1 MDFVLDAAFII
12 AVTAFFKQQLEI
24 SGKAALLCAFV
35 TALVLSFAPLLA
47 LQFPALGPWI
57 EATVK
62 TFIVFLSA
70 AGGYDA
76 LQQFRQ
82 NPPRPLEAKHAQPK

>member
-1 MDFVLDAAFII
+1 MDYVLDAAFVL

-24 SGKAALLCAFV
+24 SGKAALLCAFA
-35 TALVLSFAPLLA
+35 TALLLSFAPILA
-47 LQFPALGPWI
+47 LQFPMLAPWI
-57 EATVK
+57 EAVVR
-62 TFIVFLSA
+62 TFVVFLSA

-82 NPPRPLEAKHAQPK
+82 HPPRPLEAKSAQAK